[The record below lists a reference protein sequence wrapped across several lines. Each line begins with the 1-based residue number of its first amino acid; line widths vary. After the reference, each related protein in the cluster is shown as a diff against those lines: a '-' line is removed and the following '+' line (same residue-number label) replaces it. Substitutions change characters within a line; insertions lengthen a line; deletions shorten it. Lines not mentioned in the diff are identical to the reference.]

1 MAEFF
6 LMLSTWAL
14 PVLVAI
20 TFHEAAHGFVA
31 WKLGDDTAYRQG
43 RVSFN
48 PINHIDPFGTVFLPL
63 MLLVLH
69 APFMFGYAKPVPVNF
84 ARLRRPKRD
93 MVWVAIAGPGINIIL
108 ALVAG
113 LLIHLVAVM
122 PETAQR
128 WWILNMDNA
137 IQINLLLAIFN
148 MFPLP
153 PLDGG
158 RVAVGILPVSL
169 ARPIARLEPYGF
181 WILLGLLFLM
191 PMLGR
196 QLGQDWNIMSW
207 FVLPPFEMMY
217 GFILNH
223 VVGIAN

>member
-158 RVAVGILPVSL
+158 RVAVGILPASL

>member
-20 TFHEAAHGFVA
+20 TFREAAHGFVA

-48 PINHIDPFGTVFLPL
+48 PLNHIDPFGTILLPL
-63 MLLVLH
+63 MLLLAK

-84 ARLRRPKRD
+84 GRLNKPRRD
-93 MVWVAIAGPGINIIL
+93 MVLVALAGPGINIIL
-108 ALVAG
+108 AFLAG
-113 LLIHLVAVM
+113 FLIHLVTLLPDV
-122 PETAQR
+122 AQR
-128 WWILNMDNA
+128 WWVLNMNNA
-137 IQINLLLAIFN
+137 MQINLLLALFN

-158 RVAVGILPVSL
+158 RVAVGSCRCHLP
-169 ARPIARLEPYGF
+169 ARLPGLSLMVSGF
-181 WILLGLLFLM
+181 CWPCCFCCRCWGGKW
-191 PMLGR
+191 GR
-196 QLGQDWNIMSW
+196 T
-207 FVLPPFEMMY
+207 
-217 GFILNH
+217 
-223 VVGIAN
+223 GIS